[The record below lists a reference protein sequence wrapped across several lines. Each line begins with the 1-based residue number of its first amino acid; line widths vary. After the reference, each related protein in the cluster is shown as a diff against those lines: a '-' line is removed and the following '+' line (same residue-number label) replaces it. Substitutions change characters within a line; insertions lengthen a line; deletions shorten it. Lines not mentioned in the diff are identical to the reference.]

1 MDLKN
6 TLDNLKNELND
17 ALEKA
22 DLEEKIKAGAEEIK
36 DRIAESGIEEKVKKG
51 AAEMKDRIA
60 ESGIEEKVKK
70 SAAEMKDRIAESGIE
85 EKVKKGAAEMKDRIA
100 ESGIEEKVRES
111 AAEIKTRV
119 DEFLEKTDIDEKL
132 KAGFEALKD
141 MIVKE
146 LLVGRGEDRIKAGF
160 IGEVGSS
167 NYQVYETEEKVLRA
181 AGRASA
187 ETGYGISTHTGR
199 GTMYREQL
207 SFFEEEGADLSHVI
221 IGHQDVYPRLEE
233 RMEAYE
239 YIFSKG
245 AGVEFDCFGKRGF
258 FEIELDMDYGQ
269 KFPYDAERAKMIKY
283 FVDHGYIRQIY
294 ISCDT
299 DGRTLL
305 KKWGGWGYSHLLTS
319 GLPLLRKTGLTWEE
333 IDQITRINPK
343 EFLRVRK

>member
-1 MDLKN
+1 MIVR
-6 TLDNLKNELND
+6 EL
-17 ALEKA
+17 LEGRG
-22 DLEEKIKAGAEEIK
+22 EEKI
-36 DRIAESGIEEKVKKG
+36 R
-51 AAEMKDRIA
+51 
-60 ESGIEEKVKK
+60 
-70 SAAEMKDRIAESGIE
+70 
-85 EKVKKGAAEMKDRIA
+85 
-100 ESGIEEKVRES
+100 
-111 AAEIKTRV
+111 
-119 DEFLEKTDIDEKL
+119 
-132 KAGFEALKD
+132 
-141 MIVKE
+141 
-146 LLVGRGEDRIKAGF
+146 AGF

-269 KFPYDAERAKMIKY
+269 KFPYDEERAKMIRY
-283 FVDHGYIRQIY
+283 FVDRGYIRQIF

-319 GLPLLRKTGLTWEE
+319 GLPLLRKAGLTWEE

>member
-1 MDLKN
+1 MKDTVN
-6 TLDNLKNELND
+6 TVTGPVDIEELGFISPHEHILFAARDNCKED
-17 ALEKA
+17 V
-22 DLEEKIKAGAEEIK
+22 LEELKDYRHYGGCTIMEMSTPEICPADKK
-36 DRIAESGIEEKVKKG
+36 DERISVLKELSEKSGVNIVYG
-51 AAEMKDRIA
+51 
-60 ESGIEEKVKK
+60 
-70 SAAEMKDRIAESGIE
+70 
-85 EKVKKGAAEMKDRIA
+85 
-100 ESGIEEKVRES
+100 
-111 AAEIKTRV
+111 
-119 DEFLEKTDIDEKL
+119 
-132 KAGFEALKD
+132 AGFYKEPRLPEFVKEKSVEELKD

-146 LLVGRGEDRIKAGF
+146 LLVGRGEDCIKAGF

-269 KFPYDAERAKMIKY
+269 KFPYDEERAKMIKY

>member
-1 MDLKN
+1 MKDTVN
-6 TLDNLKNELND
+6 TVTGPVDIEELGFISPHEHILFAARDNCKED
-17 ALEKA
+17 V
-22 DLEEKIKAGAEEIK
+22 LEELKDYRHYGGCTIMEMSTPEICPADKK
-36 DRIAESGIEEKVKKG
+36 DERISVLKELSEKSGVNIVYG
-51 AAEMKDRIA
+51 
-60 ESGIEEKVKK
+60 
-70 SAAEMKDRIAESGIE
+70 
-85 EKVKKGAAEMKDRIA
+85 
-100 ESGIEEKVRES
+100 
-111 AAEIKTRV
+111 
-119 DEFLEKTDIDEKL
+119 
-132 KAGFEALKD
+132 AGFYKEPRLPEFVKEKSVEELKD

-146 LLVGRGEDRIKAGF
+146 LLVGRGEDCIKAGF

-269 KFPYDAERAKMIKY
+269 KFPYDEERAKMIKY
-283 FVDHGYIRQIY
+283 FVDRGYIRQIY

>member
-1 MDLKN
+1 MKDTVN
-6 TLDNLKNELND
+6 TVTGSVDIEELGFISPHEHILFAARDNCKED
-17 ALEKA
+17 V
-22 DLEEKIKAGAEEIK
+22 LEELKDYRHYGGCTIMEMSTPEICPADKK
-36 DRIAESGIEEKVKKG
+36 DERISVLKELSEKSGVNIVYG
-51 AAEMKDRIA
+51 
-60 ESGIEEKVKK
+60 
-70 SAAEMKDRIAESGIE
+70 
-85 EKVKKGAAEMKDRIA
+85 
-100 ESGIEEKVRES
+100 
-111 AAEIKTRV
+111 
-119 DEFLEKTDIDEKL
+119 
-132 KAGFEALKD
+132 AGFYKEPRLPEFVKEKSVEELKD

-146 LLVGRGEDRIKAGF
+146 LLVGRGEDCIKAGF

-269 KFPYDAERAKMIKY
+269 KFPYDEERAKMIKY
-283 FVDHGYIRQIY
+283 FVDRGYIRQIY